1 MRCEKCG
8 KILDKQILN
17 YNGRFF
23 CPDCAREMGMPDVA
37 SLASS
42 AFRFFDNELNPF
54 APLMREQLEFSP
66 TRSQIKCPKCGTTL
80 KEFESTGNLGCIEC
94 YNTFNESVMRML
106 MRLQANTHYR
116 GRTPG
121 IASEP
126 IEDDREMREVDVAD
140 IGSKTENEEEP
151 AVQEKELVADEN
163 KLLKYANAD
172 IGMLTNDDLNEAI
185 KLAVASEDYLLAAK
199 FRDELRGREGV

>member
-1 MRCEKCG
+1 
-8 KILDKQILN
+8 
-17 YNGRFF
+17 
-23 CPDCAREMGMPDVA
+23 
-37 SLASS
+37 
-42 AFRFFDNELNPF
+42 
-54 APLMREQLEFSP
+54 
-66 TRSQIKCPKCGTTL
+66 
-80 KEFESTGNLGCIEC
+80 
-94 YNTFNESVMRML
+94 